1 MATKKVAST
10 KSATAKKAPA
20 AAKKTAAAKSAP
32 AKKRAVK
39 KVEKIDYRLL
49 AIQKALA
56 VIDDP
61 ATRERAEKFSV
72 ALVQEAHLLAL
83 ARTDDG
89 IAYRKHLSDISDACR
104 LAAWAVASEDEER
117 IGDAHAGLVDELN
130 YSPFSDR
137 IDAEFGPRQD
147 REAFR
152 LVESIFHAEEIDLAF
167 TIRGR
172 D

>member
-1 MATKKVAST
+1 MATKKAAPA

-20 AAKKTAAAKSAP
+20 AAKKTAATKAAP

-49 AIQKALA
+49 AMQKALA
-56 VIDDP
+56 VIDD
-61 ATRERAEKFSV
+61 AGTRERAEKFCV

-89 IAYRKHLSDISDACR
+89 IAYRKHLGDVSDACR
-104 LAAWAVASEDEER
+104 LAAWAVASEDEDR
-117 IGDAHAGLVDELN
+117 IEDAHAGLVDELN

-137 IDAEFGPRQD
+137 IDTEFDRRED

-152 LVESIFHAEEIDLAF
+152 LVESIIHAEEIDLAF